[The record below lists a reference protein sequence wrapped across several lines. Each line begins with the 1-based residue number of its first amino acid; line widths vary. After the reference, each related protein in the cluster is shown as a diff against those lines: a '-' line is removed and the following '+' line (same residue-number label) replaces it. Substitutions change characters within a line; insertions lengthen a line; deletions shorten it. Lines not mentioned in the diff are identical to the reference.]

1 MLTHSTAAV
10 TNQALDQ
17 SRDAGLLDTT
27 HHLTGSALDKSRLL
41 DISSVDASQEE
52 SKSEVEISEFQKA
65 SDNRM
70 KKQSPEIRP
79 LNEIKQAGYST
90 LLDTLQIY
98 DAPSEVIKPI
108 DLEPNELKRISEL
121 CIDEVQMSKQELAQ
135 IKQAAWT
142 PMHDSLQQYEEFA
155 QNDQKQE
162 FQQLDNNESIELIRI
177 EEQPCPEELDNIKL
191 EDLYRD
197 PLDLEWDF
205 AKDFITQLGN

>member
-70 KKQSPEIRP
+70 KK
-79 LNEIKQAGYST
+79 
-90 LLDTLQIY
+90 
-98 DAPSEVIKPI
+98 
-108 DLEPNELKRISEL
+108 
-121 CIDEVQMSKQELAQ
+121 
-135 IKQAAWT
+135 
-142 PMHDSLQQYEEFA
+142 
-155 QNDQKQE
+155 
-162 FQQLDNNESIELIRI
+162 
-177 EEQPCPEELDNIKL
+177 
-191 EDLYRD
+191 
-197 PLDLEWDF
+197 
-205 AKDFITQLGN
+205 